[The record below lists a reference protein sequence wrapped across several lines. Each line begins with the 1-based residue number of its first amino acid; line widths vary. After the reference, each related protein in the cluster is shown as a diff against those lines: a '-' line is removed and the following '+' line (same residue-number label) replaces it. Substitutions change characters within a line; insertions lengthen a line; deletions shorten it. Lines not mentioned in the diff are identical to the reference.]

1 MTRQCRAVAL
11 VVLAL
16 APVVAAQKNPPLE
29 DILRTAATYVTD
41 YSERLQA
48 VVADESYL
56 QLEVSGG
63 ATRMTRRIVSEVAF
77 VGAGMGR
84 VAFYR
89 DVHTLDGKSV
99 RDDAS
104 RLLRLLQ
111 PLTNASLASAL
122 QLTQDGGRYYVSPRL
137 QVFDELLGPLALLR
151 QENQTKATFKLE
163 GIKKADGADIA
174 TLHFAEVARSHVI
187 NSPIDEPATGRLV
200 LDVRT
205 GAFRR
210 TELVISNRNVNF
222 RITVVYALEPARG
235 LWLPSSMTAQA
246 DVSAGGMGSQ
256 DSRGQFLNERES
268 LEASA
273 TYAKFRTPSR

>member
-1 MTRQCRAVAL
+1 MTRQGRAVAL
-11 VVLAL
+11 VVLSLTPA
-16 APVVAAQKNPPLE
+16 AAAQKSPPLG
-29 DILRTAATYVTD
+29 DILRASATYVAD
-41 YSERLQA
+41 YSERLHA
-48 VVADESYL
+48 VVADESWL

-63 ATRMTRRIVSEVAF
+63 ATRITRRLVSEVAF
-77 VGAGMGR
+77 VGDGMGR
-84 VAFYR
+84 FAFYR
-89 DVHTLDGKSV
+89 DVQTMDGKSV

-104 RLLRLLQ
+104 RFLRLFQ
-111 PLTNASLASAL
+111 PPTNASLASAL

-151 QENQTKATFKLE
+151 DENQAKATFKLE
-163 GIKKADGADIA
+163 GIKKADGAEIA

-205 GAFRR
+205 GAVRR

-222 RITVVYALEPARG
+222 RIAVVYALDSALG
-235 LWLPSSMTAQA
+235 FWLPSSMTAQA
-246 DVSAGGMGSQ
+246 DVSAAGSGSQ

-273 TYAKFRTPSR
+273 TYANFRTPAR